1 MDNNSTLIQKLK
13 SGNVTVPEGRIVSHS
28 NGNPQIGGLKNKLD
42 RLQREN
48 AHLKSKL
55 EKEAKPT
62 PRVTLAEDGLAIRAQ
77 LNQGKQV
84 FSNITSLT
92 NNKDFK
98 VLVSLLQPLVLITNG
113 LLAGKDLLDRKPELV
128 RDSNGKLTKT
138 RALDEEGRPKSLPS
152 LADRLD
158 AAYNAILSDP
168 NCFELLK
175 QLEERISHL
184 DQVKPVVTRSPQS
197 TPSRKDEDVMR
208 MG

>member
-1 MDNNSTLIQKLK
+1 MDNNSTLTQKLK
-13 SGNVTVPEGRIVSHS
+13 SGNVTVPESRVVPHS
-28 NGNPQIGGLKNKLD
+28 NGNPQIGGLKSKLD

-48 AHLKSKL
+48 TLLKSKL

-84 FSNITSLT
+84 FTNTTSLT
-92 NNKDFK
+92 NNKNFK

-113 LLAGKDLLDRKPELV
+113 LLAGKDLLDRRPELV
-128 RDSNGKLTKT
+128 RDSNGNLTKT

-152 LADRLD
+152 LADRLNT
-158 AAYNAILSDP
+158 AYNTILGDP

-175 QLEERISHL
+175 QLEERISQL
-184 DQVKPVVTRSPQS
+184 DQVRPVVMRSPQP
-197 TPSRKDEDVMR
+197 TPSRRDEGGMVM
-208 MG
+208 G